1 MEQQNIS
8 FHNLK
13 DFMKSNLKALT
24 SIDLQLKNCTLDD
37 KQLAQINNSL
47 KKCSQ
52 LESLTLNLQKER
64 ISDLQINR
72 FFEDFYSYKSIMPTC
87 NIVNNDQIYSHLKFL
102 LDAFESKYDQ
112 ISINNQQN
120 EIAVYENILEED
132 TICKLINLKKLELNL

>member
-1 MEQQNIS
+1 
-8 FHNLK
+8 
-13 DFMKSNLKALT
+13 
-24 SIDLQLKNCTLDD
+24 NCTLDD

-64 ISDLQINR
+64 ISDQQINR

-102 LDAFESKYDQ
+102 LDAFERIYDQ

-120 EIAVYENILEED
+120 EIVVYGNILEED
-132 TICKLINLKKLELNL
+132 TICNLINLKKLELNL